1 VEHIPAEARVV
12 EWLNPCSA
20 RGLAAAR
27 ENVADV
33 LTAWSLDD
41 LVLEAQLLISEL
53 LGNVVLHTTCTES
66 TVRICLVGERTV
78 RVEVG
83 DSRRDKVATLLPKH
97 PSNMGGIGLH
107 ILSAAAPR
115 WGCNVHEQGKI
126 VWFELDGRA

>member
-1 VEHIPAEARVV
+1 VEQLPAETRVV

-27 ENVADV
+27 ANIADV
-33 LTAWSLDD
+33 LATWDLDD
-41 LVLEAQLLISEL
+41 LVLETQLLATEL
-53 LGNVVLHTTCTES
+53 LGNVVLHTTCTEAD
-66 TVRICLVGERTV
+66 VRVRLVGEHTV

-107 ILSAAAPR
+107 IVSAAAPR
-115 WGCNVHEQGKI
+115 WGCDVHEQGKV